1 MNKSKVLLALTTIF
15 IIITIVCIGF
25 LSKNKIMDYNTPYY
39 TYGDYN
45 NGSITKQEYEDNQR
59 LHSVCREN
67 IDKYECVTFIAVYL
81 TILSGTPT
89 IFLKTKEKKGIDIAY
104 KNLLK
109 VGISIIII
117 GIIGVVFAILEQSD
131 ILTILTIPIPFLG
144 LWIIFGYIT
153 HRIIP
158 NVKYS
163 FALGLVLGIIGII
176 IAICLQNKGDTNNN
190 TNKNISSNSNK
201 YEDLERLQKL
211 KEQGIITDTEFISE
225 KEKLLK

>member
-1 MNKSKVLLALTTIF
+1 MNKSKVLLVLTTIF

-25 LSKNKIMDYNTPYY
+25 WGKNKITDYNIPYY

-45 NGSITKQEYEDNQR
+45 NGTITKQEYEDNQR
-59 LHSVCREN
+59 LHSICREN
-67 IDKYECVTFIAVYL
+67 IDKYECGTFIAVYL
-81 TILSGTPT
+81 TIFSGTIG
-89 IFLKTKEKKGIDIAY
+89 IFLKTKENKGIDMAY
-104 KNLLK
+104 RNLLK
-109 VGISIIII
+109 IGISIIII

-163 FALGLVLGIIGII
+163 FAIGLFLGIIGII
-176 IAICLQNKGDTNNN
+176 IAICLQNKGDTTNSTNRNINSNN
-190 TNKNISSNSNK
+190 NK

-211 KEQGIITDTEFISE
+211 KEQGIITDAEFISE
-225 KEKLLK
+225 KGKLLK